1 MNNVMQPLPVMNV
14 PTAPQIAMQY
24 PVGGS
29 IMNLNQGSQ
38 VNATGQ
44 AQDSGGFNFL
54 SNTPSNPLSTG
65 TVFNPGT
72 AAAVD
77 QFGNSAFG
85 IGKLAEVP
93 GPSLPGAMGPAP
105 NGVGVEGGLSSNFSG
120 ANLAAGAIGGFAANK
135 VFGGGIGTNIGSTIG
150 GIAGSFGGPIGT
162 AIGSFI
168 GGGIGSMFG
177 KKKPSNRLQVGG
189 INMATG
195 QYDAEGSKLFSQK
208 DNKFSEANARVRDAY
223 SMATADMVKYLRES
237 DATPKEEVGNLVI
250 RVGDRS
256 GYDYFFEKT
265 PTSNATQDFRG
276 SQRNAELMNMQDSE
290 RNIQSFGKDANAF
303 GEGLQN
309 GVLSKFNAT
318 PEQLDQAK
326 KIFAAKVNELS
337 AAQGGGGNL
346 SMPIPMVAPKRTF
359 DEFMQQ
365 KKSQEVSK
373 V

>member
-1 MNNVMQPLPVMNV
+1 MMNNSVPL
-14 PTAPQIAMQY
+14 QY

-29 IMNLNQGSQ
+29 VMNPYQGGSNQ

-44 AQDSGGFNFL
+44 TQDSGGGFDFL
-54 SNTPSNPLSTG
+54 SNMPSNPLSTG

-77 QFGNSAFG
+77 QFGQSVFG
-85 IGKLAEVP
+85 IGKIAELP

-105 NGVGVEGGLSSNFSG
+105 NGVGVEGGLSGNFSG
-120 ANLAAGAIGGFAANK
+120 ANMAAGAIGGFAASK
-135 VFGGGIGTNIGSTIG
+135 VFGGGMGTNIGSTLG
-150 GIAGSFGGPIGT
+150 GIAGSFGGPIG
-162 AIGSFI
+162 AALGSFI

-195 QYDAEGSKLFSQK
+195 QYDTQGANLFSQK
-208 DNKFSEANARVRDAY
+208 DNKFSEGNARIRDAY
-223 SMATADMVKYLRES
+223 SMATADMVKYLR
-237 DATPKEEVGNLVI
+237 DNGAQPKEEMGNLVI

-265 PTSNATQDFRG
+265 PQSNATQDFRG

-290 RNIQSFGKDANAF
+290 RNIQSFGKDPAKFA
-303 GEGLQN
+303 EGLQN
-309 GVLSKFNAT
+309 GVLGKFNAT
-318 PEQLDQAK
+318 PEQLEQAK
-326 KIFAAKVNELS
+326 KIFAAKVGELS
-337 AAQGGGGNL
+337 AVPGTGSNL
-346 SMPIPMVAPKRTF
+346 SMPIPMVAPRRSF

-365 KKSQEVSK
+365 KKSQESK
-373 V
+373 